1 MYRCCN
7 VRRFLH
13 LLIVDAVAIALLAL
27 FINTSGCFDISGA
40 DNEGI
45 LLNIIMYHS
54 VSNEANIG
62 EYVVSTQAFEQD
74 LLWLKENGY
83 ESVLPSDL
91 VDYVQGDKKLSQ
103 KSVML
108 TFDDGCYNNLSDV
121 LPLLEKYNYSAVVS
135 IVGEYT
141 DINAE
146 KDPHVSAYS
155 YLTWGDVKKLIDS
168 KRIEIGNHTYALHK
182 SGERLGIEK
191 LEYETEDDYSQML
204 CKDLSQLQNEML
216 KNTGTLPICFAY
228 PFGSVS
234 KESLPVM
241 RKLGF
246 AVTLGCEEKPNMVK
260 TGDYDGLYLL
270 GRYNRSGY
278 ASTQAFMQRVFQ

>member
-13 LLIVDAVAIALLAL
+13 LLIIDAVVIALSAL
-27 FINTSGCFDISGA
+27 LINTSGCFDTSGA
-40 DNEGI
+40 ENESI
-45 LLNIIMYHS
+45 SLNIIMYHS
-54 VSNEANIG
+54 VSNEANVG
-62 EYVVSTQAFEQD
+62 EYIVSTQAFEQD
-74 LLWLKENGY
+74 LRWLRENGY
-83 ESVLPSDL
+83 ESVLPSNL
-91 VDYVQGDKKLSQ
+91 VDYVQGNADLGENN
-103 KSVML
+103 VML

-121 LPLLEKYNYSAVVS
+121 LPLLEKYDYSAVVS

-155 YLTWGDVKKLIDS
+155 YLTWGDIQMLLDS

-182 SGERLGIEK
+182 NGERVGVEK
-191 LEYETEDDYSQML
+191 LKSETEEEYSQML
-204 CKDLSQLQNEML
+204 YADLARLQNEIYQ
-216 KNTGTLPICFAY
+216 NTGTLPICFAY
-228 PFGSVS
+228 PFGAVS
-234 KESLPVM
+234 AESLPVM

-246 AVTLGCEEKPNMVK
+246 AVTLGCEEKVNIIK
-260 TGDYDGLYLL
+260 SGDCESLYLL

-278 ASTQAFMQRVFQ
+278 ASTETFMQKVFQ